1 MIIVWANWAVHKNS
15 FEAWEMI
22 WASTIE
28 SIAHLEGFAKKTFTI
43 PSLSSRPVAEL
54 CLILS
59 ATVYFLDSLS

>member
-43 PSLSSRPVAEL
+43 PSL
-54 CLILS
+54 
-59 ATVYFLDSLS
+59 

>member
-28 SIAHLEGFAKKTFTI
+28 SIAHLEGFAKKTSQFRVCS
-43 PSLSSRPVAEL
+43 PDQLLNCV
-54 CLILS
+54 
-59 ATVYFLDSLS
+59 

>member
-28 SIAHLEGFAKKTFTI
+28 SIAHSEGFAKNLHNSEFVVQI
-43 PSLSSRPVAEL
+43 S
-54 CLILS
+54 C
-59 ATVYFLDSLS
+59 